1 MPVMK
6 TAKTRSLV
14 LLGTSSVMREL
25 AATLTRLG
33 VDVHLVT
40 TAQAAY
46 DALHS
51 EERRDLLAVEMTA
64 VGFGEIGLADLA
76 EIARQR
82 GTRLALLTSRSV
94 MDTDACASLLGAVGS
109 LHKWVPVRVTAQRLS
124 ELAVS
129 AARSIGESRSYGW
142 QAQSAVG
149 QLSA

>member
-1 MPVMK
+1 MQ
-6 TAKTRSLV
+6 
-14 LLGTSSVMREL
+14 EL

-51 EERRDLLAVEMTA
+51 EEAALPLPGCRQRWEERRDLLAVEMTA